1 MNNNFLDMDRVN
13 QIWGHPVY
21 QEHYKKIQELE
32 SERSFCR
39 HTTEHFLD
47 VARLMY
53 IYALEEHLELHKE
66 LIYAAA
72 LLHDIGRAQQYQYNI
87 PHDIAGV
94 EIAREIL
101 TDLHFT
107 EQEKELI
114 LSSIGHHR
122 KGDSCSTLTALLYK
136 ADATAQAKL
145 YHLIEDML
153 TEEELQVLKRG
164 RNAKSISAPK
174 NADITEYR
182 HATGVEALI
191 GYLYLEGR
199 IDRINEII
207 EIGLNAL

>member
-1 MNNNFLDMDRVN
+1 MNNNFLYMGRVN

-32 SERSFCR
+32 SERIFCR
-39 HTTEHFLD
+39 HTPEHFLD

-53 IYALEEHLELHKE
+53 IYALEEHLELPKE

-107 EQEKELI
+107 EQEKEEI
-114 LSSIGHHR
+114 LSAISQHR
-122 KGDSCSTLTALLYK
+122 TDGSDNVLAMLLYK
-136 ADATAQAKL
+136 ADKKSRNCFSCSAASECYWPSEKKNLT
-145 YHLIEDML
+145 IE
-153 TEEELQVLKRG
+153 
-164 RNAKSISAPK
+164 
-174 NADITEYR
+174 Y
-182 HATGVEALI
+182 
-191 GYLYLEGR
+191 
-199 IDRINEII
+199 
-207 EIGLNAL
+207 